1 MCLNLV
7 ILWKEKLY
15 SMLFETL
22 LYFLRKIK
30 ELEDCVSILKT
41 ENSMSIYG
49 DVAKKQPLIIRVHKV

>member
-1 MCLNLV
+1 M

-41 ENSMSIYG
+41 ENSTSIYG